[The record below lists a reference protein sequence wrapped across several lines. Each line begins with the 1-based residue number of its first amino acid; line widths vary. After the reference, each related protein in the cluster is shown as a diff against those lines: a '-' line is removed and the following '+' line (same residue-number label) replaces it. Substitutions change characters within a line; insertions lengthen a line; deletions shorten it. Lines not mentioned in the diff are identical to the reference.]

1 MQVFPW
7 CKTKQPLTENIYTR
21 LKILSRSN
29 ETSQL
34 TGQIVDIYE
43 IFKQQK
49 EYENPKVVL
58 IEGSPGMGKTTFCL
72 KLSLDWSK
80 GKTKEPFPSFQLLL
94 LLKCRDMK
102 TANIRDAI
110 VDQLLPQEAT
120 DAEKEA
126 FFHCI
131 RENQPNVLLVF
142 DGLDEL
148 DEKVAP
154 KNLVDPRKRSILS
167 RSYVIATSRHEAG
180 LKVREFCDTLL
191 EVVGFAPEDAQDY
204 MAKYF
209 SGKEGMAENLM
220 EKIEE
225 NDLEELITNPLNTAL
240 LCAVFEENGDLPS
253 TRSKLYEKIIL
264 YILKRY
270 FVKQGQELPK
280 QPFYGCQK
288 ELTTLGKLALHG
300 IVEDNL
306 SFDESDL
313 DSELGSS
320 ERSIAEMGF
329 LSVEESTSTLDP
341 KRLFSFLHKT
351 FQEYFA
357 AYYLSE
363 QLVNAVVECKD
374 FFREYSVEGLKFSQ
388 VFVFIAGF
396 LAGKGAGAR
405 LVSFMAS
412 LSCSLSTLYP
422 KADEDSEEYVQQ
434 TYDVQF
440 CFTLLCDCV
449 AECSEGQ
456 QLNEVQKQMC
466 AAIAENICWK
476 ELVLWHRSIDESSFV
491 YKVVCEVLKCNTR
504 VKELDLSFNL
514 ITDCSSLAEA
524 LKRNNTVEMLNLSAN
539 QITDC
544 SSLAEALKE
553 NNTVEKLDLSQNQIT
568 DCSSLA
574 EALKENNTV
583 EELYLSWNQIT
594 DSSSLAEA
602 LKRNNT
608 VEKLWLYHNPISDK
622 TPLQDLKRHNKHL
635 ELWYDR

>member
-34 TGQIVDIYE
+34 TGQIVDMYE
-43 IFKQQK
+43 IFKQQ
-49 EYENPKVVL
+49 EECENPKVVL

-80 GKTKEPFPSFQLLL
+80 GKTREPFPSFHLLL

-110 VDQLLPQEAT
+110 VEQLLPQEAT
-120 DAEKEA
+120 DEEKEA
-126 FFHCI
+126 FFQSI

-412 LSCSLSTLYP
+412 LSCSLSTLYQITV
-422 KADEDSEEYVQQ
+422 DILEDWEQNIQQ
-434 TYDVQF
+434 LNDVQLS
-440 CFTLLCDCV
+440 FTLLCDCV
-449 AECSEGQ
+449 AECSDGQ

-466 AAIAENICWK
+466 AAIAENIRWK
-476 ELVLWHRSIDESSFV
+476 KLKLWGTFNGESSVV
-491 YKVVCEVLKCNTR
+491 YKVVCEVLKCNTT
-504 VKELDLSFNL
+504 VEELHLSKNEITDCSSLAEALKLNNTVETLDLSDNE

-524 LKRNNTVEMLNLSAN
+524 LKRNNTVE
-539 QITDC
+539 T
-544 SSLAEALKE
+544 
-553 NNTVEKLDLSQNQIT
+553 
-568 DCSSLA
+568 
-574 EALKENNTV
+574 
-583 EELYLSWNQIT
+583 
-594 DSSSLAEA
+594 
-602 LKRNNT
+602 
-608 VEKLWLYHNPISDK
+608 LWLYDNPISDK
-622 TPLQDLKRHNKHL
+622 TPLQDLERHNEDL
-635 ELWYDR
+635 ELYYDR